1 MKEQQ
6 PYTNSDLNRETLAQI
21 LGTNYNLLADA
32 IRECTGGMTLSD
44 FLDDWRIRH
53 AAQMLADTDEP
64 VGLVTEAS
72 GFASRSHFN
81 TLFREKFKMTP
92 TEYRKVAKEKDGKQ
106 PRCAERWLLFVPDNS
121 L

>member
-32 IRECTGGMTLSD
+32 IRECTGGMTHSD

-53 AAQMLADTDEP
+53 AAQMLDDTDEP
-64 VGLVTEAS
+64 VGLVRGE
-72 GFASRSHFN
+72 R
-81 TLFREKFKMTP
+81 FRQPQSLQHPLPREVQDDPNRVPQGSEGKGWKAT
-92 TEYRKVAKEKDGKQ
+92 TVCGTVAFV
-106 PRCAERWLLFVPDNS
+106 CAR
-121 L
+121 